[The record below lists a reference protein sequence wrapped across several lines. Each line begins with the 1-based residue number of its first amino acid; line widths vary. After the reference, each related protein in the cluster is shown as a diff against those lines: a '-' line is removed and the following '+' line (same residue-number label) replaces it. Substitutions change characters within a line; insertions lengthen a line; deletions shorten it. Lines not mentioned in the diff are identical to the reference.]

1 MDEAR
6 ARRLQPHYIELAFK
20 AAFTKLGGRIVKREQ
35 GRYEIAN
42 VPQNVRAAG
51 KGRSPPSTT
60 GSPSSWARSTP
71 TNSVAPT
78 SSRPDTRSTMP

>member
-20 AAFTKLGGRIVKREQ
+20 AAFTRLGGRIVKREQ

-42 VPQNVRAAG
+42 VPAAHPRQQARD
-51 KGRSPPSTT
+51 RSPPSTT
-60 GSPSSWARSTP
+60 GSPSTS
-71 TNSVAPT
+71 PT
-78 SSRPDTRSTMP
+78 SSPTT